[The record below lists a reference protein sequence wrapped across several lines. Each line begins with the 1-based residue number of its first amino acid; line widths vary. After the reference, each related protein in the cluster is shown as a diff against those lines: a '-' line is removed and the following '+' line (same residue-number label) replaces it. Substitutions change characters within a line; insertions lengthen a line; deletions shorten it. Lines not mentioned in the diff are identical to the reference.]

1 MLSGSCELNFHIH
14 IRSTVANDGSTIFPL
29 FSSGE
34 DRQLLPWELAAPTVT
49 SGSIVPMSSPR
60 PSSTSDGSWDDE
72 SSIGYP
78 DEKSSPDNSF
88 RTQTSATP
96 YPWEKNEATL
106 DGVAPAEHTIN
117 FTPDSSRPPSYKSG
131 GSVSKGVVPESA
143 RTSLLALLTPLY
155 SRYTDSE
162 LLSIAVW
169 GSCTCVFSPDV
180 VRAQWRIAVYALLCG
195 VVALCTV
202 GVALMAVPNRSPM

>member
-1 MLSGSCELNFHIH
+1 MAQTRYSCFRPSTARITLEDIELSVYLSSGSELLSWSWLSSVSAVLSGYCE
-14 IRSTVANDGSTIFPL
+14 STLPFLKPPLAVANEGSTTFH
-29 FSSGE
+29 FYSGE

-60 PSSTSDGSWDDE
+60 PSSPSDGSWDDE

-106 DGVAPAEHTIN
+106 DGVAPAEHTIS

-143 RTSLLALLTPLY
+143 RMFPLNHSSMK
-155 SRYTDSE
+155 SR
-162 LLSIAVW
+162 
-169 GSCTCVFSPDV
+169 FS
-180 VRAQWRIAVYALLCG
+180 Y
-195 VVALCTV
+195 
-202 GVALMAVPNRSPM
+202 